1 MAVVHDCSGSMC
13 SSEDSTTV
21 RMPRHAVWQAPV
33 VHSFQV
39 VTTVFRPH
47 CCPQIY
53 LHGAC
58 VTSWKQASGDEV
70 LFVRPDAVFDKSKPI
85 SGGIPHCF
93 PQRMQ
98 GAISGEAAKNFCE
111 DSACTSHASVVM
123 VRYCTHLLP
132 VQFGP
137 GAIQQHGFARNSD
150 WAIASTS
157 ADPNPD
163 EKDPSVE
170 LVLTENDYTL
180 KMWPFKFKAVYNVTL
195 HGELLQTDLKI
206 HNTDDKPFEFTAGL
220 HTYIEVLGIELAKV
234 KGLKGLKFL
243 DKSKDPS
250 KPEERIDEAD
260 AITFDSY
267 MDRVYLNSPDHV
279 ELDVGTGAAV
289 AIDSTGWEDSVVWNP
304 WTTMEACYKNFVCV
318 ENVQFGK
325 PATVKPGETWSA
337 TANFNVQD
345 SK

>member
-1 MAVVHDCSGSMC
+1 MASIMQRSAIGSRAGVRPSLRTSVARRTFVAAAASVKELNEKFGIAGAVSVVEGKSGSTMVTLKHAC
-13 SSEDSTTV
+13 GSSAE
-21 RMPRHAVWQAPV
+21 
-33 VHSFQV
+33 
-39 VTTVFRPH
+39 
-47 CCPQIY
+47 IY

-93 PQRMQ
+93 P
-98 GAISGEAAKNFCE
+98 
-111 DSACTSHASVVM
+111 
-123 VRYCTHLLP
+123 
-132 VQFGP
+132 QFGP